1 MSVEVSYV
9 PMAGGLDLNTTTYNV
24 DPGRLLG
31 MQNFE
36 KVYGRQG
43 YRRIDGYERFDGR
56 PKPSD
61 APMWILEFENGAVAP
76 TLGEKVING
85 ALGGGGASRVAV
97 VIAVSVASGSWG
109 AGTAAGFLTLTSDL
123 DSRVETGWNGNNIMP
138 YPSGATPYAAAIS
151 DLVLVAPSD
160 PLFYESRFLATEYR
174 RSLINGVP
182 GFGPVIGLCVFK
194 KTLYAFRGDAALPEY
209 GAQNG
214 VCTMYQSTSTG
225 WTEVNGLIPYVDKD
239 KFKFFVGTFTGS
251 SNDQAMYITNG
262 TMRMLKYDG
271 AVFTEVGD
279 IYGSESLSTSTN
291 TIDSATPADK
301 TFTVTT
307 GRSWTVGDSLRVV
320 NRTNGKMLAG
330 EVKTYS
336 DTTLVMWHFF
346 EPDYAEP
353 PDLYTPNP
361 FLETSSDWDIF
372 KEDRSDRPFDLVA
385 HKSHMFL
392 AYPYGQLQSSNTG
405 DPMLYTSSASAI
417 GMGAEIT
424 GLLSLKGNTL
434 AVFCESQISLLSGTS
449 VLDWKLDIHSTN
461 AGARPGSLQEN
472 VGDAIFLDD
481 RGLTTLAAT
490 DAFGNFAPGVFSR
503 DVASLLGNYYG
514 RVNASVLAKTKYQ
527 YRMYMD
533 DGLVL
538 VAALNANGAAINADN
553 TEFTVCRYPEA
564 VTCFAVGDMSDGSDM
579 MFFGSQD
586 GYVMQ
591 EDVGVSFDGAVI
603 DSTLRLHFNHFK
615 SPSQKKRFRKL
626 VLEVDAS
633 TTVAVSFKQS
643 FDVEDG
649 TYRPTV
655 NQSVNAIG
663 TDGGVWDTATWDL
676 FRWSS
681 PTATHA
687 VAHIDGF
694 GQNMNLLLWHS
705 SAIDEPFTVQGLLIH
720 HSKMGL
726 AR

>member
-1 MSVEVSYV
+1 MSVDVSYV

-24 DPGRLLG
+24 APGRLLG

-43 YRRIDGYERFDGR
+43 YRRIDGYERFDGKA
-56 PKPSD
+56 KPSD
-61 APMWILEFENGAVAP
+61 APMWMLEFESGGVAP
-76 TLGEKVING
+76 ALGAKIING
-85 ALGGGGASRVAV
+85 AMGVGGPSRVAV
-97 VIAVSVASGSWG
+97 VIAISVVSGSWM

-123 DSRVETGWNGNNIMP
+123 DDRVETAWTGNNIMP
-138 YPSGATPYAAAIS
+138 HPSGATRYAVAAS
-151 DLVLVAPSD
+151 DLVIVTPSD

-174 RSLINGVP
+174 RDLIDGVP
-182 GFGPVIGLCVFK
+182 GAGPVLGLCVFK
-194 KTLYAFRGDAALPEY
+194 KTLYAFRGDDALPEY

-214 VCTMYQSTSTG
+214 ACTMYKSTSSG
-225 WTEVNGLIPYVDKD
+225 WTEVRGLIPYVSGE
-239 KFKFFVGTFTGS
+239 KFKFSVSTFTGS
-251 SNDQAMYITNG
+251 SNDQAMYIVNG

-271 AVFTEVGD
+271 ATFTEVD
-279 IYGSESLSTSTN
+279 NIYGSESLSTSTN
-291 TIDSATPADK
+291 TINSAAPADK

-307 GRSWTVGDSLRVV
+307 GRSWTVGDLLRVV

-330 EVKTYS
+330 EVKAYS
-336 DTTLVMWHFF
+336 GTSLVMWHFE
-346 EPDYAEP
+346 EPDYAAP
-353 PDLYTPNP
+353 PDLYTPDP
-361 FLETSSDWDIF
+361 FLETGSDWDIF
-372 KEDRSDRPFDLVA
+372 KDDRSDRPFDLVS
-385 HKSHMFL
+385 HKNHMFL
-392 AYPYGQLQSSNTG
+392 AYGFGQLQTSNLG
-405 DPMLYTSSASAI
+405 DPMVCTTSAAAF
-417 GMGAEIT
+417 GLGAEIT
-424 GLLSLKGNTL
+424 GFLSLKGSTL
-434 AVFCESQISLLSGTS
+434 AVFCDSQISLLSGSS
-449 VLDWKLDIHSTN
+449 VTDWKLDVHSTN

-481 RGLTTLAAT
+481 RGLTTLSAT
-490 DAFGNFAPGVFSR
+490 DAFGSFAPAVFSR
-503 DVASLLGNYYG
+503 DVASLLGAYYG
-514 RVNASVLAKTKYQ
+514 RINASALAKTKYQ

-553 TEFTVCRYPEA
+553 TEFTVCRYPEP

-633 TTVAVSFKQS
+633 TSIAVNFKQS

-649 TYRPTV
+649 TYRPTG
-655 NQSVNAIG
+655 NQSINAIG
-663 TDGGVWDTATWDL
+663 TDSGVWSDSAWDL

-687 VAHIDGF
+687 VAHIDGY
-694 GQNMNLLLWHS
+694 GLNMNLLLWHS
-705 SAIDEPFTVQGLLIH
+705 SAVDESFTVQGLLIH